1 MSTTDDRPPRPRAL
15 AAPHS
20 RSRMRAYVQILGGSV
35 LGFGLASAVGME
47 PGLLFAAYTL
57 GLGLTVLCIGLLLP
71 EDQTTTDRR
80 GTS

>member
-35 LGFGLASAVGME
+35 LGFGLASAGGVGA
-47 PGLLFAAYTL
+47 GLPFAAPPPRPRPPPATWAARRS
-57 GLGLTVLCIGLLLP
+57 LP
-71 EDQTTTDRR
+71 SFPSGDQK
-80 GTS
+80 G

>member
-1 MSTTDDRPPRPRAL
+1 
-15 AAPHS
+15 
-20 RSRMRAYVQILGGSV
+20 
-35 LGFGLASAVGME
+35 ME